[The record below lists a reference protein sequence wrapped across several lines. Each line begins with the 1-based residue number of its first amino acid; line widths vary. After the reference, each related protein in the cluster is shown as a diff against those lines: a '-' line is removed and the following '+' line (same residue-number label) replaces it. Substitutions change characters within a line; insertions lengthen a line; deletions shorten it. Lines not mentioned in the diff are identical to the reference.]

1 MFPSGRSTRNC
12 QVVSQFCSQF
22 HANSQN
28 AESNLTQVANHLGT
42 TTLLEENEI

>member
-1 MFPSGRSTRNC
+1 VLPQLWLNKESSSC
-12 QVVSQFCSQF
+12 EPILSQF

-28 AESNLTQVANHLGT
+28 AESQIASHLGT